1 MHEPSVTGHELPQ
14 QRERPLALAHVNL
27 SYPKCGQSSQADW
40 FLVQP
45 GS

>member
-1 MHEPSVTGHELPQ
+1 MHEPSVTGHELLQ

-27 SYPKCGQSSQADW
+27 SCSECGQSSQVDW